1 MRVGEPSILN
11 FKKIIRRVQ
20 LGLVIFAL
28 TIAAYIAIT
37 IVFWNVVMSYV
48 LAALYLLAGAVVIL
62 LAGAFAAYVVIRL
75 SRLRTGR
82 RLR

>member
-11 FKKIIRRVQ
+11 LKKIIRRVQ
-20 LGLVIFAL
+20 LGLVILAL

>member
-1 MRVGEPSILN
+1 MNL
-11 FKKIIRRVQ
+11 KKIIRRMQ